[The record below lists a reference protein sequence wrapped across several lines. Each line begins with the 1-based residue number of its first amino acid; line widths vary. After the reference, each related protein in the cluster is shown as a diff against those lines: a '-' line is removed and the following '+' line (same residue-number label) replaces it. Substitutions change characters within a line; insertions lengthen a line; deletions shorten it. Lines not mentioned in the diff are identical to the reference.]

1 MLGTAK
7 KPALKAWIGPMSD
20 VVLKLLLVAVAA
32 VVLLELASVASTGHL
47 LDRPHPI
54 WDDLVVRQ

>member
-1 MLGTAK
+1 MG
-7 KPALKAWIGPMSD
+7 D

-54 WDDLVVRQ
+54 WDDLSVFRQ